1 MIKQALIALALSGA
15 VASAQAGVVVNEGFN
30 DVTTLG
36 AKGWVMTN
44 ASTPGGVI
52 PGWFQGDQTTFPA
65 QAGSAES
72 YIAANYANAGSGGTL
87 NNWLITPE
95 FSNETPVFISLWLRA
110 ADDANF
116 SDQVA
121 FGFSSNGSSAIADF
135 TVATPFTVLTNDWT
149 RYDLY
154 FGARG
159 TGATGR
165 FAIQYT
171 GAADFSNYVGV
182 DSLTVTVPEPS
193 TMLVMM
199 TGLMGVAAMRRRQR
213 R

>member
-1 MIKQALIALALSGA
+1 MIKQAFIALALSGS
-15 VASAQAGVVVNEGFN
+15 VASAQAGVAVNEGFN

-44 ASTPGGVI
+44 ASTPGGTT
-52 PGWFQGDQTTFPA
+52 GWFQGDHGMFPA
-65 QAGSAES
+65 QAGAAES
-72 YIAANYANAGSGGTL
+72 FIAADFNNAPVGGTL
-87 NNWLITPE
+87 SNWLITPE
-95 FSNETPVFISLWLRA
+95 FSNETDVFVSLWLRGI
-110 ADDANF
+110 ADDGY
-116 SDQVA
+116 SDNVA
-121 FGFSSNGSSAIADF
+121 FGFSNGSIDFADF
-135 TVATPFTVLTNDWT
+135 TIAQTVTVPTGDWT

-154 FGARG
+154 LGAHG

-171 GAADFSNYVGV
+171 GAADTSNYVGV

>member
-36 AKGWVMTN
+36 ANGWVMTN

-52 PGWFQGDQTTFPA
+52 PGWFQGDQSKFTA
-65 QAGSAES
+65 QAGLAES
-72 YIAANYANAGSGGTL
+72 YIAANYNNAPAGGTL

-95 FSNETPVFISLWLRA
+95 FSNETDVFVSLWLRGIA
-110 ADDANF
+110 EDGF
-116 SDQVA
+116 SDNLA
-121 FGFSSNGSSAIADF
+121 FGFSNGSTNFADF
-135 TVATPFTVLTNDWT
+135 TIAQAVTAPTGDWT

-154 FGARG
+154 LGAHG
-159 TGATGR
+159 AGATGR

-171 GAADFSNYVGV
+171 GAADTSDYVGV
-182 DSLTVTVPEPS
+182 DSLTITVPEPS
-193 TMLVMM
+193 TMLIMA